1 MLTMKAVILAA
12 GLGSR
17 LLPHTE
23 LRPKCLLK
31 IGGHTILEYQVAA
44 LRQCGITDMGIVLGY
59 QGEKIRAHLNT
70 PVTYFENTEYAS
82 TGSSYSLWIARDFIR
97 DGFVYVNSDLIFHP
111 RMLQMLLDTPEPDG
125 IIIDRDVDLT
135 GDMQKAHMD
144 GARILRMSKSMPA
157 ETAAAEVVGP
167 AKFSADGARELVAYL
182 DDLVNSGE
190 RTRWAYEAFAEVAAR
205 RPFVGIDNPG
215 CFWAE
220 VDTPG
225 DLIEASQRIPSH
237 FIEFRAPRLTTLE
250 QPDERRVWDINRH
263 PIAYMDR
270 LLNSKLAPAVQHLPG
285 SEDHIRSVLLGN
297 RASFT
302 EKLRT
307 LDIQQLS
314 PPAIHRAL
322 ERRLLAIESQ
332 LGRTYDPASLSR
344 AAALDEVLADV
355 LTLCPSDVGNGF
367 VITESCAVR
376 MLEELPPPALMA
388 ALGHPSLPSL
398 LREENPLDVVA
409 MCRTTEDNDW
419 QARYK
424 QLLAAVTVDDFE
436 RRPIRFFVADTPKY
450 RPAFINSKHPPKLWR
465 ISHNKEAGV
474 ITCLTLEEP
483 VPFKVPLLQYLI
495 VFIHYFFEAGFASR
509 FYESVARADGRPL
522 GEEIVDSIYSHTQK
536 LTFFYSN
543 VYSENLFWD
552 RALEVFAGAF
562 DSDDV
567 RFFSGCADCGEYVPS
582 SGAED
587 AVVSL
592 NLIDHIWNL
601 NFLGHGVGVDTFQH
615 DTIYFLYHFRGALW
629 QRIVNELTGIDRG
642 RMEELIVRHLG
653 IGDAALTGR
662 LLTASKPQLV

>member
-1 MLTMKAVILAA
+1 MRAVILAA

-31 IGGHTILEYQVAA
+31 IGGHTILEYQIAA
-44 LRQCGITDMGIVLGY
+44 LRQCGITDVAIVVGY
-59 QGEKIRAHLNT
+59 QGDKIRAHLST
-70 PVTYFENTEYAS
+70 PVTFIENSEYAS
-82 TGSSYSLWIARDFIR
+82 TGSSYSLWLTRDFIR
-97 DGFVYVNSDLIFHP
+97 DGFIYVNSDLIFHP
-111 RMLQMLLDTPEPDG
+111 RMLQILLDAPEPDG
-125 IIIDRDVDLT
+125 IIVDRHLNLT
-135 GDMQKAHMD
+135 GDMQKAQMD

-157 ETAAAEVVGP
+157 EMAAAEVVGP
-167 AKFSADGARELVAYL
+167 AKFCADGARELVACL
-182 DDLVNSGE
+182 DRLVSAGE
-190 RTRWAYEAFAEVAAR
+190 RSRWAYEAFGEVASR
-205 RPFVGIDNPG
+205 RPFIGIDNPG

-220 VDTPG
+220 VDTPA

-250 QPDERRVWDINRH
+250 QPDERRVWDINRQ
-263 PIAYMDR
+263 PIPYMDR
-270 LLNSKLAPAVQHLPG
+270 LLNSNLAPAVQHLPG
-285 SEDHIRSVLLGN
+285 SEDRIRSVLLRN
-297 RASFT
+297 RTDFT

-307 LDIQQLS
+307 LGIQQLS
-314 PPAIHRAL
+314 PAAIHRAL
-322 ERRLLAIESQ
+322 EARILEIESQ
-332 LGRTYDPASLSR
+332 LARTYDSSSLSS
-344 AAALDEVLADV
+344 ASALDQVLENV
-355 LTLCPSDVGNGF
+355 LRLCPPEVGNGF
-367 VITESCAVR
+367 VITEACALR
-376 MLEELPPPALMA
+376 LLEALPPAALMA
-388 ALGHPSLPSL
+388 ALGHSSLASL
-398 LREENPLDVVA
+398 LRQENALDVIA
-409 MCRTTEDNDW
+409 MCRTTEDDEW

-424 QLLAAVTVDDFE
+424 QLLAGVTVEDFE

-474 ITCLTLEEP
+474 ITCLTLEQS

-495 VFIHYFFEAGFASR
+495 VFIHYYFEAGFASR
-509 FYESVARADGRPL
+509 FYESVARGDGRPL
-522 GEEIVDSIYSHTQK
+522 GQEIVDSIYSHTQK

-552 RALEVFAGAF
+552 RALDVFSNAF
-562 DSDDV
+562 GSDDV
-567 RFFSGCADCGEYVPS
+567 RFFASCADCGEYVPS

-629 QRIVNELTGIDRG
+629 QRIVDELTGIDRHG
-642 RMEELIVRHLG
+642 MEELIVRHLG

-662 LLTASKPQLV
+662 LLTATKPQLV